1 MLTHCQYI
9 FLRFL
14 DESIL
19 NMGYLCLIEL
29 LFVGTVI
36 AVHFYYHCPLGCGT
50 VYKLL
55 GERLIVLTLL
65 QCLTIALCNS
75 YKHE

>member
-36 AVHFYYHCPLGCGT
+36 AVHFYIIT
-50 VYKLL
+50 VHWDVVQY
-55 GERLIVLTLL
+55 T
-65 QCLTIALCNS
+65 N
-75 YKHE
+75 Y

>member
-19 NMGYLCLIEL
+19 KMGYLCLIEL

-50 VYKLL
+50 VYM
-55 GERLIVLTLL
+55 
-65 QCLTIALCNS
+65 
-75 YKHE
+75 Y

>member
-55 GERLIVLTLL
+55 GERLIVHVLTLL
-65 QCLTIALCNS
+65 QCLTIALCN
-75 YKHE
+75 KL

>member
-1 MLTHCQYI
+1 
-9 FLRFL
+9 
-14 DESIL
+14 
-19 NMGYLCLIEL
+19 MGYLCLIEL

-50 VYKLL
+50 IYKLL

-65 QCLTIALCNS
+65 QCLTIALCN
-75 YKHE
+75 KL